1 MSIRHIILGLLL
13 LNMTLVSCSDEDGVL
28 TTTES
33 VNCNLLLQVG
43 SPQQMRM
50 ANTVVQA
57 DGEPFRGLQKL
68 LVIPFQTENAR
79 AVTGTDIP
87 WLSNSVG
94 SSADRVTGKYYYY
107 MEDCSLLPGTNRVL
121 AYGQAATVVGKESE
135 KENGKLM
142 TTLTDNRMLLS
153 DVTFSLKPIH
163 NTIVAHYDASALAGY
178 MTSIANTKDWS
189 SSTDSQMKGLYLDFI
204 NADSEG
210 SGLMGGSVAHI
221 KGYVRELKA
230 QLTSIKN
237 ATGTSDAV
245 KNLCTSII
253 TQIDGYPN
261 VLNGTFPGS
270 IGLPDGAAVIRWTG
284 TAFEPRTEATIL
296 DNINNITRFTY
307 PAELWYY
314 VNSTICTSTDVVKK
328 DIYATASSWDDLL
341 NERYQGSN
349 VVGRQTMSVAV
360 KDPLQYGVGRFQMTL
375 KKITDVL
382 RDSKGR
388 TVANGDAAHLPL
400 TGMIVG
406 GQHTV
411 GFDFTP
417 RGVQSD
423 VDARFIYDPI
433 VSSKVTEGENDGD
446 QTINTLVLQT
456 YDNEIVPVVLE
467 FRNETEQKFNG
478 IDGVIYPGAKFYLI
492 AQLDPE
498 GEGSDDFANRVFTQD
513 YTTAV
518 TMRVASLAKAYSCM
532 PDLLEARLEIGV
544 QIVKQWIQSTTTTVK
559 L

>member
-68 LVIPFQTENAR
+68 LVIPFQTEGAR
-79 AVTGTDIP
+79 AVRETDLP

-121 AYGQAATVVGKESE
+121 AYGRATAVTGDAA
-135 KENGKLM
+135 NGKLV

-153 DVTFSLKPIH
+153 DVTFSLQPIH
-163 NTIVAHYDASALAGY
+163 NTIAYHPDALALTTY
-178 MTSIANTKDWS
+178 MTRIANTTGWS
-189 SSTDSQMKGLYLDFI
+189 NTTDSQMKGLYLDFI

-221 KGYVRELKA
+221 KGYVKELKA
-230 QLTSIKN
+230 QLTEIKD
-237 ATGTSDAV
+237 ATGTSEGV
-245 KNLCTSII
+245 RNLCTAIIDSI
-253 TQIDGYPN
+253 TTKN
-261 VLNGTFPGS
+261 SCLSGTFPGS

-388 TVANGDAAHLPL
+388 IVANGDAAHLPL

-433 VSSKVTEGENDGD
+433 ISSTVSGGVDDGD

-467 FRNETEQKFNG
+467 FRNETGEKFNG

>member
-57 DGEPFRGLQKL
+57 DGDFRGLQNL
-68 LVIPFQTENAR
+68 LVIPFKTENAR
-79 AVTGTDIP
+79 AVTGTDLP

-94 SSADRVTGKYYYY
+94 SSADRVTGKCYYY

-121 AYGQAATVVGKESE
+121 AYGRATAVTGDAA
-135 KENGKLM
+135 NGKLE

-153 DVTFSLKPIH
+153 DVTFSLQPIR
-163 NTIVAHYDASALAGY
+163 NTIVAHYDASALAEY
-178 MTSIANTKDWS
+178 MTNIAKTPEWS

-230 QLTSIKN
+230 QLTSIKK

-253 TQIDGYPN
+253 TQIDDYPN
-261 VLNGTFPGS
+261 VLDGTFPGS

-433 VSSKVTEGENDGD
+433 VSSTVSGGVDDGD

-456 YDNEIVPVVLE
+456 YDNEKVPVVLE

-518 TMRVASLAKAYSCM
+518 TMRVTSLAKAYSCM

>member
-50 ANTVVQA
+50 ANDVVQA
-57 DGEPFRGLQKL
+57 DGNFRGLQNL
-68 LVIPFQTENAR
+68 LVIPFQTEGAR
-79 AVTGTDIP
+79 AVRETDLP

-94 SSADRVTGKYYYY
+94 SSADRVSGKYYYY

-121 AYGQAATVVGKESE
+121 AYGRATAVTGDAD
-135 KENGKLM
+135 NGKLV

-153 DVTFSLKPIH
+153 DVTFSLKPIR
-163 NTIVAHYDASALAGY
+163 NTITSHPDALALTTY
-178 MTSIANTKDWS
+178 MTRIANTTGWS
-189 SSTDSQMKGLYLDFI
+189 NTTDSQMKGLYLDFI

-210 SGLMGGSVAHI
+210 SGLMGGSVAQI
-221 KGYVRELKA
+221 TGYVRELKA
-230 QLTSIKN
+230 QLTEIEGAS
-237 ATGTSDAV
+237 GTSEAV
-245 KNLCTSII
+245 KSLCTDII
-253 TQIDGYPN
+253 NNIMSENSCLT
-261 VLNGTFPGS
+261 GTFPGS

-388 TVANGDAAHLPL
+388 TVANCDAAHLPL

-467 FRNETEQKFNG
+467 FRNMTEEKFNG

>member
-121 AYGQAATVVGKESE
+121 AYGRATAVTGDAA
-135 KENGKLM
+135 NGKLV

-153 DVTFSLKPIH
+153 DVTFSLQPIR
-163 NTIVAHYDASALAGY
+163 NTITSHPDALALTTY
-178 MTSIANTKDWS
+178 MTRIAKTEGWS

-210 SGLMGGSVAHI
+210 SGLMGGSVAQI
-221 KGYVRELKA
+221 TGYVRELKA
-230 QLTSIKN
+230 QLTEIEEAS
-237 ATGTSDAV
+237 GTSEAV
-245 KNLCTSII
+245 KSLCTAII
-253 TQIDGYPN
+253 NNIKTEN
-261 VLNGTFPGS
+261 SCLSGTFPGS

-284 TAFEPRTEATIL
+284 SAFEPRTEATIL

-382 RDSKGR
+382 KDSKGR
-388 TVANGDAAHLPL
+388 IVANCDAAHLPL

-433 VSSKVTEGENDGD
+433 VSSTVSGGVDDGD
-446 QTINTLVLQT
+446 KIINTLVLQT
-456 YDNEIVPVVLE
+456 YDNEKVPVVLE
-467 FRNETEQKFNG
+467 FRNDTEEKFNG

-492 AQLDPE
+492 AQLDPA
-498 GEGSDDFANRVFTQD
+498 GKGSDDYANRVFTQD

>member
-57 DGEPFRGLQKL
+57 DGKFRGLQNL

-107 MEDCSLLPGTNRVL
+107 MEDCSLLPGSNRVL
-121 AYGQAATVVGKESE
+121 AYGQAAPVVEKESE

-153 DVTFSLKPIH
+153 DVTFSLKPIR
-163 NTIVAHYDASALAGY
+163 NTITSHPDALALTTY
-178 MTSIANTKDWS
+178 MTRIAKTEGWS

-210 SGLMGGSVAHI
+210 SGLMGGSAKHI
-221 KGYVRELKA
+221 YGYVKELKT
-230 QLTSIKN
+230 QLEGIHD
-237 ATGTSDAV
+237 ADGTSDDV
-245 KNLCTSII
+245 KSLCTAII
-253 TQIDGYPN
+253 NNITTEN
-261 VLNGTFPGS
+261 SCLSGTFPGS

-382 RDSKGR
+382 KDSKGR
-388 TVANGDAAHLPL
+388 TVADGDAAHLPL

-467 FRNETEQKFNG
+467 FRNETGEKFNG

-498 GEGSDDFANRVFTQD
+498 GEGSDDYANRVFTQD

>member
-50 ANTVVQA
+50 DNTVVQA
-57 DGEPFRGLQKL
+57 DGNFRGLQKL
-68 LVIPFQTENAR
+68 LVIPFQTEGAR
-79 AVTGTDIP
+79 AVRETDLP

-121 AYGQAATVVGKESE
+121 AYGQAAPVVGKESE

-153 DVTFSLKPIH
+153 DVTFSLKPIR
-163 NTIVAHYDASALAGY
+163 NTITSHPDALALTTY
-178 MTSIANTKDWS
+178 MTRIANTTGWS
-189 SSTDSQMKGLYLDFI
+189 NTTDSQMKGLYLDFI

-221 KGYVRELKA
+221 KGYVKELKA
-230 QLTSIKN
+230 QLTEIKD
-237 ATGTSDAV
+237 ATGTSEGV
-245 KNLCTSII
+245 RNLCTAIIDSI
-253 TQIDGYPN
+253 TTKN
-261 VLNGTFPGS
+261 SCLSGTFPGS

-284 TAFEPRTEATIL
+284 TEFKPRTEATIL

-382 RDSKGR
+382 KDSKGR
-388 TVANGDAAHLPL
+388 TVADGDAAHLPL

-433 VSSKVTEGENDGD
+433 ISSTVSGGVDDGD

-467 FRNETEQKFNG
+467 FRNETGEKFNG

-498 GEGSDDFANRVFTQD
+498 GEGNDDFANRVFTQD

>member
-107 MEDCSLLPGTNRVL
+107 MEDCSLLPGSNRVL
-121 AYGQAATVVGKESE
+121 AYGQAAPVVEKESE

-153 DVTFSLKPIH
+153 DVTFSLKPIR
-163 NTIVAHYDASALAGY
+163 NTITSHPDALALTTY
-178 MTSIANTKDWS
+178 MTRIAKTEGWS

-210 SGLMGGSVAHI
+210 SGLMGGSAKHI
-221 KGYVRELKA
+221 YGYVKELKT
-230 QLTSIKN
+230 QLEGIHD
-237 ATGTSDAV
+237 ADGTSDDV
-245 KNLCTSII
+245 KSLCTAII
-253 TQIDGYPN
+253 NNITTEN
-261 VLNGTFPGS
+261 SCLSGTFPGS

-382 RDSKGR
+382 KDSKGR
-388 TVANGDAAHLPL
+388 TVADGDAAHLPL

-467 FRNETEQKFNG
+467 FRNETGEKFNG

-498 GEGSDDFANRVFTQD
+498 GEGSDDYANRVFTQD